1 MELTVIILR
10 QTVTMALYMA
20 MGYLL
25 FKNNKITTVGSKS
38 IAAILLWLV
47 IPAVIINS
55 FCVELTPKKLMQMG
69 TSAALGAA
77 ALAAA
82 MGISRLIY
90 KKRPVEEFAAAFS
103 NAGFMGIPLVRA
115 CFGEEAVFF
124 LVGFVAFL
132 NVLQWTYGAS
142 VLSHG
147 KAKMG
152 LKQILL
158 NPISVGLFI
167 GILLFVAG
175 LGVHLPQVFQST
187 VRGISNLNGPLA
199 MMLLGVYLGQ
209 TDLKSMLSNPRLL
222 GVSAV
227 RLVLIPVITM
237 AMLMLFPADP
247 TIRLAVLAAA
257 CAPVGSN
264 VAVYAQVYGEDYPY
278 ACQTVAMSTLFSII
292 SMPAVLTVG
301 GILFHL

>member
-1 MELTVIILR
+1 
-10 QTVTMALYMA
+10 MALYMA

-25 FKNNKITTVGSKS
+25 FKNKKIIEEGSKS

-55 FCVELTPKKLMQMG
+55 FCVELTPEKLTQMG
-69 TSAALGAA
+69 VSAALGAA
-77 ALAAA
+77 SLALA

-90 KKRPVEEFAAAFS
+90 KRSPVEEFAAAFS

-152 LKQILL
+152 WKQILL
-158 NPISVGLFI
+158 NPISLGLFM
-167 GILLFVAG
+167 GIVLFATG
-175 LGVHLPQVFQST
+175 LGVRMPQVLRST
-187 VRGISNLNGPLA
+187 VKGMSNLNGPLA
-199 MMLLGVYLGQ
+199 MLLLGVYLGQ

-227 RLVLIPVITM
+227 RLVLIPAITM
-237 AMLMLFPADP
+237 AMLTLLPADT

-278 ACQTVAMSTLFSII
+278 ACQTVAMSTLFSIL
-292 SMPAVLTVG
+292 SMPAVLTIG